1 MDGDETI
8 SHTHTRNIVIP
19 TSARYQDEVQPF
31 IANLTTKHMKENLE
45 TFTSF
50 RTRYYKS
57 ETGAKSSLWLLN
69 QIEEVAKSGD
79 GHVSVKPFKHSVK
92 AIFILL
98 FVCVY

>member
-1 MDGDETI
+1 
-8 SHTHTRNIVIP
+8 VIP

-31 IANLTTKHMKENLE
+31 IGNLTTKHMKENLE

-57 ETGAKSSLWLLN
+57 ETGAKSSVWLLN
-69 QIEEVAKSGD
+69 QIEEVAKSGG

-92 AIFILL
+92 YYFYNSCL
-98 FVCVY
+98 YMY